1 MDRDTLIQ
9 RFFVF
14 TVLAAIAAI
23 VYSMVVTKYTIPN
36 IDKPEENKPIII
48 SDTFSEANFKFHLL
62 LTDIKFPDI
71 VFAQARLETGN
82 FKSVYF
88 KERNNCFGFRNK
100 NGYMFFKSWIAC
112 IEYYARWQRKYYKGG
127 DYFKFLTKI
136 GYAEADSIYKKRVL
150 SCIKLK
156 SKF

>member
-9 RFFVF
+9 RFFLF
-14 TVLAAIAAI
+14 AVLFAIAAI

-48 SDTFSEANFKFHLL
+48 SDTFSEANFRYQLL
-62 LTDIKFPDI
+62 LNEIKFPDT

-82 FKSVYF
+82 FKSKYF
-88 KERNNCFGFRNK
+88 IERNNLFGFRNRK
-100 NGYMFFKSWIAC
+100 GYMFFDSWI
-112 IEYYARWQRKYYKGG
+112 ESVKYYARWQKKYYKGG
-127 DYFKFLTKI
+127 DYFEFLTKI
-136 GYAEADSIYKKRVL
+136 GYAEADSVYKKRIL
-150 SCIKLK
+150 ACIKLK